1 VTETLGSAVLELR
14 ADASSL
20 ASTLTA
26 TETGVL
32 SRFKGIAGGVKGAM
46 LGAFAVV
53 GAAAIGVGKALYDI
67 GAEFDAAFDNI
78 RIKTGATG
86 QELEGLKEDFRGI
99 VASVPT
105 DFESASTAVAE
116 LNRRLD
122 LSGQPLQH
130 MAKQV
135 LELSRLTGT
144 DLQTNIEALSRL
156 FGDWGIKT
164 DEQGKYLNRLWR
176 LSQETGVEVSTL
188 SEQMVQFGSP
198 LRQLGFDF
206 DTAAV
211 MFAKFEKE
219 GVNVQTLMPGL
230 RLGLSNLAQPT
241 DELAATMK
249 RLGIDARDPAK
260 AFQQVMAEME
270 GMKSDSDRLGL
281 AMQVFGKRA
290 GADLSAAVEEGR
302 FSFDKLLGTMRNGDE
317 TIRSAGR
324 STMDFSEQWQIF
336 KNRAMLALEPV
347 ATRVF
352 AALADGM
359 KWLRKN
365 GPAIMGAIKQAFLDV
380 KPALTVLWNAV
391 KAAFKRIV
399 EIVKGAFQA
408 IKGIIQFFDGL
419 FSGDFKKMWE
429 GIKNIFRGALQALKG
444 LVGNTLGAIF
454 DVLKNFVSKA
464 FNVAKD
470 IGKAIWDGIVRA
482 IKGIGGFV
490 GGLLKHMLNVVIRAL
505 NAAIGIIN
513 DITPGEINIPL
524 APNIPAVPDIPTIPY
539 LAKGAVNWP
548 GGWAVVGEEGP
559 ELVNLPKGAD
569 VHSNRD
575 SRGMLGQGGGD
586 IYADIYIGGEKIDE
600 RVVAQIRESEREAN
614 LFHRAGLAP
623 G

>member
-1 VTETLGSAVLELR
+1 VTESLGSAVLELK
-14 ADASSL
+14 ADGSALDSTLSATEVGVLGTFKSL
-20 ASTLTA
+20 AGSVKASMGTA
-26 TETGVL
+26 LV
-32 SRFKGIAGGVKGAM
+32 AVGA
-46 LGAFAVV
+46 AVV
-53 GAAAIGVGKALYDI
+53 GVGKFLYDV
-67 GAEFDAAFDNI
+67 GAEFDAAYDKI
-78 RIKTGATG
+78 RVATGATG
-86 QELEGLKEDFRGI
+86 KELEGLKTDFKD
-99 VASVPT
+99 VVSSVPT

-116 LNRRLD
+116 LHRRLD
-122 LSGQPLQH
+122 LTGEPLR
-130 MAKQV
+130 ARSKQI

-144 DLQTNIEALSRL
+144 DLQTNIEALTRL
-156 FGDWGIKT
+156 FGDWGVKT
-164 DEQGKYLNRLWR
+164 EEQGPVLNRLFR
-176 LSQETGVEVSTL
+176 LSQETGVGIDTL
-188 SEQMVQFGSP
+188 AQQMVQFGSP
-198 LRQLGFDF
+198 LRQLGLDF
-206 DTAAV
+206 DTSAA

-219 GVNVQTLMPGL
+219 GVNIQTLMPGL
-230 RLGLSNLAQPT
+230 RLGLSNLAEPT
-241 DELAATMK
+241 DELRATLK
-249 RLGIDARDPAK
+249 RLGVDGKEPAV
-260 AFQQVMAEME
+260 AFRAVMDEMAN
-270 GMKSDSDRLGL
+270 MKSDSDRLGL

-290 GADLSAAVEEGR
+290 GADLAAAVKEGR
-302 FSFDKLLGTMRNGDE
+302 FSFEDLVGTMRGGGD
-317 TIRSAGR
+317 TIRQAGR
-324 STMDFSEQWQIF
+324 DTMDLTEHWQVF
-336 KNRAMLALEPV
+336 KNRAMVALEPV
-347 ATRVF
+347 AIRVF
-352 AALADGM
+352 QALSDGM
-359 KWLRKN
+359 KWLKKN
-365 GPAIMGAIKQAFLDV
+365 GPEIMGAIKQAFLDV
-380 KPALTVLWNAV
+380 KPALMVLWNAV
-391 KAAFKRIV
+391 KAAFKRVV

-429 GIKNIFRGALQALKG
+429 GIKNIFRGALQAIKG

-513 DITPGEINIPL
+513 EITPGEINIPL

-586 IYADIYIGGEKIDE
+586 IYADIYIGNEKIDE
-600 RVVAQIRESEREAN
+600 RVRAQIRESEREAN